1 MPFNRKMTWTVWLMT
16 LILLA
21 GCATPC
27 PQIPQEALK
36 PLPDIKMPAEPAL
49 NTKKLIDSKT
59 GQPAGLFFPT
69 ESAFKE
75 AAYKVDLR
83 ESAELGAANTRAA
96 NKIFEIL
103 RQPPKRWWQL
113 WK

>member
-1 MPFNRKMTWTVWLMT
+1 MPFNRKMTWMVLLMT

-21 GCATPC
+21 GCAAPC
-27 PQIPQEALK
+27 QQIPKEAVK

-75 AAYKVDLR
+75 ATYKVDLR
-83 ESAELGAANTRAA
+83 ESAELGAANTQAA

-103 RQPPKRWWQL
+103 KQPPKRWWQL